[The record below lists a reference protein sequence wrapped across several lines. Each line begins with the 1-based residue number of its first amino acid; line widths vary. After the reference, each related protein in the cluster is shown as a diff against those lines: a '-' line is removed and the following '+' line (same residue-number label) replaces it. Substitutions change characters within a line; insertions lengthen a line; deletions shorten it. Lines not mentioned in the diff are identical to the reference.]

1 MGRIDFKK
9 CLNMWSGDI
18 KKRLIDVEEQNQVN
32 IYGESITQMG
42 HEAEACTECLGN
54 NQENNWLKM

>member
-1 MGRIDFKK
+1 
-9 CLNMWSGDI
+9 MWSGDI